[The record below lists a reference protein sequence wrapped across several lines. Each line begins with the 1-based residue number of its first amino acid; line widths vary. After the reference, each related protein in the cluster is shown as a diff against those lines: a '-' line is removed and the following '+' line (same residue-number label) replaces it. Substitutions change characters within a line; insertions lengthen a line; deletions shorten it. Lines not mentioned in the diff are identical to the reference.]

1 MGALTT
7 PVASECGSG
16 RFIKTRAGG
25 GEEEEEEVG
34 WIWKVMGGS
43 IKATDQE
50 WSSPPGE
57 NDTRINQS
65 VSRRSFSQSAGDG
78 ERGSRR
84 PLLVGPRSG
93 HGVAGADCG
102 H

>member
-1 MGALTT
+1 MRQREIYKDA
-7 PVASECGSG
+7 
-16 RFIKTRAGG
+16 G
-25 GEEEEEEVG
+25 GEEEEAEVG
-34 WIWKVMGGS
+34 WIWKVMGGG

-65 VSRRSFSQSAGDG
+65 VSRRRRAG
-78 ERGSRR
+78 EQEEV

-93 HGVAGADCG
+93 HGAAGADCG